1 MRHQWYADH
10 RDLVK
15 WGALFQLAALH
26 DLRTI
31 LQIAYLTADDSPPL
45 IASELGESPV
55 EPSVL
60 RHFRDIHRVTE
71 LGRKGKPVVRVFDR
85 PFAARSRNDYSR
97 VAVEAVRTLAP
108 RPAAVLLDPDTG
120 IGMAEK
126 PNSSKHVTGSEV
138 AAIWSA
144 LEPLDWLVLYQH
156 ASRESDWLESRRTS
170 FSEALGLRSVLTF
183 QSPNGARDVAIFA
196 ACRTRP
202 PEPLN
207 PRIRGQQSTV
217 TPRRRRS

>member
-55 EPSVL
+55 DSSVL
-60 RHFRDIHRVTE
+60 HHFRNIHRVTE

-85 PFAARSRNDYSR
+85 PFAARSRNDYSCA
-97 VAVEAVRTLAP
+97 AVEAVRTLAP

-120 IGMAEK
+120 MAEK
-126 PNSSKHVTGSEV
+126 PGSSKHVTASEV
-138 AAIWSA
+138 ADIWFA

-156 ASRESDWLESRRTS
+156 ASREAGWLESRRTS

-183 QSPNGARDVAIFA
+183 QSPNGAQDVAIFA
-196 ACRTRP
+196 ACRTRS
-202 PEPLN
+202 PEPAN
-207 PRIRGQQSTV
+207 PRTRGQQSTV
-217 TPRRRRS
+217 TPRLGRS